1 LARRL
6 CEISAGR
13 TFKWDFSITPL
24 QITEQHIQLTAML
37 GKRKRGAPN
46 IVMPSPG
53 NSSSASQEDL
63 QDIFKRHFEA
73 QFQPLP
79 DQQHLVVS
87 NELTESDLDQDEQIS
102 DWDGISTDESR
113 ASVEVVEYTLPNKA
127 ERAELSKE
135 ELKGFMV

>member
-1 LARRL
+1 MVMT
-6 CEISAGR
+6 S
-13 TFKWDFSITPL
+13 
-24 QITEQHIQLTAML
+24 L
-37 GKRKRGAPN
+37 GD
-46 IVMPSPG
+46 
-53 NSSSASQEDL
+53 SSASQEDL

-79 DQQHLVVS
+79 DGQPLVVS
-87 NELTESDLDQDEQIS
+87 NEPTESDLDQDEIS

-113 ASVEVVEYTLPNKA
+113 ARVEVVEYTLPNKA